1 MKEFVVNSPETL
13 AKAMELMAKSHVIGY
28 DTEFVSEESFRPELC
43 LVQLAIPGNLFVV
56 DPFSSGPL
64 DGMWQLLT
72 EGSREIVVH
81 SGREEIRICQA
92 ESSKVPS
99 RLFDI
104 QIASGLIGIGYPSGY
119 AALVSQLTG
128 NRLDK
133 QETLTDWRVRPLT
146 REQIR
151 YAFDDVRY
159 LLECHDKIRSRLDR
173 LGRFEWADEEHQQL
187 VKRSR
192 IDEPVGERW
201 RRVKGTGNFDRRR
214 LAMVRELYHWR
225 DQLAQKRN
233 RPPRSIM
240 RDELISEIIRRN
252 PKNPSEVTQ
261 VRGTQ
266 QRDAQ
271 GIFEALEIAKSLPLD
286 QLPQVEVNRSEP
298 SQVALISQ
306 VLGGILGDYCTR
318 ESLTPSLVA
327 TVSDMKDLVRSQME
341 KKDLDEDNS
350 LAKGW
355 RKSHVLPVLR
365 DFLEGRSSLRLASIE
380 QEAPFAYDNPHGG
393 TGQKGGAGHG
403 RKP

>member
-1 MKEFVVNSPETL
+1 
-13 AKAMELMAKSHVIGY
+13 
-28 DTEFVSEESFRPELC
+28 
-43 LVQLAIPGNLFVV
+43 
-56 DPFSSGPL
+56 
-64 DGMWQLLT
+64 
-72 EGSREIVVH
+72 
-81 SGREEIRICQA
+81 
-92 ESSKVPS
+92 
-99 RLFDI
+99 
-104 QIASGLIGIGYPSGY
+104 
-119 AALVSQLTG
+119 
-128 NRLDK
+128 
-133 QETLTDWRVRPLT
+133 
-146 REQIR
+146 
-151 YAFDDVRY
+151 
-159 LLECHDKIRSRLDR
+159 
-173 LGRFEWADEEHQQL
+173 
-187 VKRSR
+187 
-192 IDEPVGERW
+192 
-201 RRVKGTGNFDRRR
+201 
-214 LAMVRELYHWR
+214 
-225 DQLAQKRN
+225 
-233 RPPRSIM
+233 M

-380 QEAPFAYDNPHGG
+380 QEAPFAYDNSHGG

-403 RKP
+403 KKP